1 MLKILG
7 DTVGGIFDPTV
18 NKSQCFVVWPFALH
32 PEPQITMLLFILKS
46 HFRELHLTNFNFEI
60 RGAGRGLDIDCRVK
74 DSVLCQNGSRAA
86 AIVLISVNG
95 FR

>member
-18 NKSQCFVVWPFALH
+18 YKSQCFIVWPFALH

-60 RGAGRGLDIDCRVK
+60 RGAGRGFDIDCRVN
-74 DSVLCQNGSRAA
+74 DSVLC
-86 AIVLISVNG
+86 IIMMIWHCEK
-95 FR
+95 